1 LLPRARAQID
11 TSGITFEWLDFVM
24 RGGDKPK
31 LLQERIN
38 CEVMGENE
46 WKHAP
51 SIEKISNQM
60 LTLYLTDEKVGEF
73 YRFSKVKPS
82 LPHFLVQV
90 VDFADR

>member
-1 LLPRARAQID
+1 
-11 TSGITFEWLDFVM
+11 M